1 MEAVEES
8 KIKFIMDTDWL
19 IKEPIDF
26 EHKKYV
32 LLGYFKKI
40 DKLLDQNKI
49 YPTFIELSLHL
60 ASLQTLVKE
69 NAILYTNKDFKS
81 FDDEVLMKDLLVR
94 QIPTLSSNDTN
105 EIDSIIKYSSSKI
118 FEYFGIVKSYWSV
131 IYDTISV
138 SIKRNKKNLKS
149 GIGYMTYNDKKTN
162 TIYVWE
168 YFISQVVPELSEYNN
183 ELTLIYSG
191 DKKSHTFNEIVENY
205 STLTDKEK
213 KQTPVFEMK
222 VSDEY
227 PMDETLIPLFK
238 RKLMSYILQ
247 TVRLEHIKKY
257 EQ

>member
-1 MEAVEES
+1 METGEET

-19 IKEPIDF
+19 IQEPIDF

-69 NAILYTNKDFKS
+69 NAILYTNKHFKS
-81 FDDEVLMKDLLVR
+81 FDDEVLMKDLLVK
-94 QIPTLSSNDTN
+94 QAPTFSPEEVT
-105 EIDSIIKYSSSKI
+105 EIDSIINYSSSKF
-118 FEYFGIVKSYWSV
+118 FEYFGIVKSYWSI

-138 SIKRNKKNLKS
+138 SVKRNKKNMKN
-149 GIGYMTYNDKKTN
+149 GVGYMTYNDKKTGK
-162 TIYVWE
+162 IYVWE
-168 YFISQVVPELSEYNN
+168 YHISKIVPELNEYNN
-183 ELTLIYSG
+183 DLTLIYSG
-191 DKKSHTFNEIVENY
+191 NKKEHTFNKIIEGY
-205 STLTDKEK
+205 STLSDKEK
-213 KQTPVFEMK
+213 NDSPVFEMK
-222 VSDEY
+222 SSEDY

-257 EQ
+257 EG

>member
-81 FDDEVLMKDLLVR
+81 FDDAWEQLLITVAF
-94 QIPTLSSNDTN
+94 TYSNSLQFN
-105 EIDSIIKYSSSKI
+105 LKMISKYGHLNIIK
-118 FEYFGIVKSYWSV
+118 
-131 IYDTISV
+131 IYD
-138 SIKRNKKNLKS
+138 L
-149 GIGYMTYNDKKTN
+149 
-162 TIYVWE
+162 
-168 YFISQVVPELSEYNN
+168 
-183 ELTLIYSG
+183 
-191 DKKSHTFNEIVENY
+191 
-205 STLTDKEK
+205 
-213 KQTPVFEMK
+213 
-222 VSDEY
+222 
-227 PMDETLIPLFK
+227 
-238 RKLMSYILQ
+238 
-247 TVRLEHIKKY
+247 
-257 EQ
+257 